1 MANYM
6 VFDMKDKQTTEY
18 DYEVGET
25 ITVNSNMEYRCMNVA
40 HKDDDIYYFFNR
52 GKVIYR
58 FEEIE
63 DDEIENFINN
73 VSR

>member
-1 MANYM
+1 MAKYI
-6 VFDMKDKQTTEY
+6 VFDLKGKEATKY

-40 HKDDDIYYFFNR
+40 KKGDDVYYFFNR

-63 DDEIENFINN
+63 DNEIEMFLNDTDC
-73 VSR
+73 

>member
-18 DYEVGET
+18 DYELGET
-25 ITVNSNMEYRCMNVA
+25 IRVNSSMEYKCMNIA
-40 HKDDDIYYFFNR
+40 CKDDDIYYFFNV

-58 FEEIE
+58 FKEIE
-63 DDEIENFINN
+63 DDEIEKFLNN
-73 VSR
+73 VSC